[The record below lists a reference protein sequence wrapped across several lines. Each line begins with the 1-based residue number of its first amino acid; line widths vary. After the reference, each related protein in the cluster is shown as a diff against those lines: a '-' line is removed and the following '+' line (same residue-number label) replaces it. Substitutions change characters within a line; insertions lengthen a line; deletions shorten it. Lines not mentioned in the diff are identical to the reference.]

1 MPHTKNVWIRGLS
14 RKVSDVIRNQEV
26 CRTASMFK
34 NLLNWAANA
43 AGVVAPRLS
52 NDISSLFSPTS
63 QCRLVNSNDMPYI
76 GYAFFIMMFQV
87 ASNYEGKV
95 HQGSLKK
102 ENPLYMDDI
111 QRVGPLFL
119 WRFYPFPVTPLPPRL
134 SSSKQITRQ
143 ARNQS
148 WFLFF
153 VPPSCRSGR
162 NRANIFQKF
171 FFSILTFMQKMGT
184 I

>member
-1 MPHTKNVWIRGLS
+1 M
-14 RKVSDVIRNQEV
+14 
-26 CRTASMFK
+26 
-34 NLLNWAANA
+34 
-43 AGVVAPRLS
+43 APRLS

-119 WRFYPFPVTPLPPRL
+119 
-134 SSSKQITRQ
+134 
-143 ARNQS
+143 
-148 WFLFF
+148 
-153 VPPSCRSGR
+153 
-162 NRANIFQKF
+162 
-171 FFSILTFMQKMGT
+171 
-184 I
+184 